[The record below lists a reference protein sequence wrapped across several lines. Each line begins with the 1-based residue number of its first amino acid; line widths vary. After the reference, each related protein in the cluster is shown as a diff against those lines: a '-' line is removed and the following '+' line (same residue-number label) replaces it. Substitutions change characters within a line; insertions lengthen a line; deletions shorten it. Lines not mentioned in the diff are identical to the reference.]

1 MITFIKATVNDVYKV
16 ISVQTQCFIEF
27 LDRYHD
33 DTINP
38 TNESA
43 ASIRRYIEDLN
54 STIYFIK
61 NNDTEIGIIKL
72 KKEQETIYKIDDF
85 GILPEFRDQH
95 LGTNVMIELQKQ
107 YAFVHTWRLSTI
119 LEEERNIHFYEK
131 LGFKRVLEAAPIKI
145 NDQMT
150 IVDYQLNK

>member
-72 KKEQETIYKIDDF
+72 KKEQETVYKIDDF

-95 LGTNVMIELQKQ
+95 LGTNVMIELQKK
-107 YAFVHTWRLSTI
+107 YAFVHTWQLSTI
-119 LEEERNIHFYEK
+119 LEEECNIHFYEK

>member
-72 KKEQETIYKIDDF
+72 KKEQETVYKIDDF

-95 LGTNVMIELQKQ
+95 LGTNVMTELQKQ
-107 YAFVHTWRLSTI
+107 YAFVHTWQLSTI

>member
-1 MITFIKATVNDVYKV
+1 MITFIEAKKDDVYKV
-16 ISVQTQCFIEF
+16 ISIQTQCFIEF

-43 ASIRRYIEDLN
+43 ASIKRYIEDPN
-54 STIYFIK
+54 SVIYFIQ
-61 NNDTEIGIIKL
+61 NNSTEIGIIKL
-72 KKEQETIYKIDDF
+72 VRKKDDIYKIDDF

-95 LGTNVMIELQKQ
+95 LGTNVMIDLQKR
-107 YAFVHTWRLSTI
+107 YAFVHTWLLSTI

-131 LGFKRVLEAAPIKI
+131 LGFKRILDADPIKI

>member
-16 ISVQTQCFIEF
+16 ISIQTQCFIEF

-43 ASIRRYIEDLN
+43 ASIKRYIENPN
-54 STIYFIK
+54 SIIYFIN

-72 KKEQETIYKIDDF
+72 KKEQETVYKIDDF

-107 YAFVHTWRLSTI
+107 YAFVHTWLLSTI
-119 LEEERNIHFYEK
+119 LEEKRNIHFYEK
-131 LGFKRVLEAAPIKI
+131 LGFKRVLEITPIKI
-145 NDQMT
+145 NDRMT